1 MRAVFSVLVL
11 LLLCS
16 LWPRGAAA
24 QADPPPLPPST
35 PPPLPA
41 AAPQPMPTAP
51 VAPMMAS
58 EPEPYAR
65 FNRFAISFGFGF
77 GSVAM
82 GELHD
87 LAEGM
92 ISVLGVQGDA
102 PTSGL
107 QINSEVAFRY
117 YFPYYV
123 LAQVGYDAVYNWAS
137 SSVSVGGLG
146 SATIKNWNLA
156 MEIPILVGGYYP
168 FIKRLYVYGAIG
180 PSVFFY
186 PRCWWDAEPGG
197 IDDFKADP
205 GVGFHALAG
214 ADFLLADHFALG
226 LELRYRYLKTGELK
240 HIEYGTEISK
250 LGAGLPKTNLDFSGI
265 SLGIVMRF
273 YVL

>member
-24 QADPPPLPPST
+24 QADPPPLPPSN

-87 LAEGM
+87 LAE
-92 ISVLGVQGDA
+92 SLVVGVDP

-123 LAQVGYDAVYNWAS
+123 LAHVGYDAVYNWAS
-137 SSVSVGGLG
+137 TTAGGQSLE
-146 SATIKNWNLA
+146 NWNLV

-168 FIKRLYVYGAIG
+168 FIKRLYTYGAIG

-186 PRCWWDAEPGG
+186 PRCWWDPGT
-197 IDDFKADP
+197 DFKADP
-205 GVGFHALAG
+205 GVGFHFLAG
-214 ADFLLADHFALG
+214 ADFMLADHFALG

-240 HIEYGTEISK
+240 EKDFGQPISSFSIPGYGQ
-250 LGAGLPKTNLDFSGI
+250 LPATNLDFSGI